1 MGVVRLR
8 ERVSAGVGGW
18 GLDRGEVKG
27 WVIGVAVE
35 GMGGGDRP
43 WGVGVD
49 GLIGDK
55 CPDRMGVVCCF
66 VGRMVYLG
74 RQ

>member
-1 MGVVRLR
+1 
-8 ERVSAGVGGW
+8 
-18 GLDRGEVKG
+18 
-27 WVIGVAVE
+27 
-35 GMGGGDRP
+35 MGGGDRP
-43 WGVGVD
+43 WGVGID